1 MDSFNIIV
9 LAIAVIFLIIGLTS
23 FALLLK
29 KAKTTSPYPK
39 APAACPD
46 YWDVSMN
53 PDGTYWCKV
62 PADLNTTDNL
72 AKLKTYNNGAGTIS
86 SSDITTTNGSTYYN
100 FSSSNWS
107 GATGLCNKYKWAKT
121 NSYTLSTSVPTSWDG
136 ISNITAPC

>member
-9 LAIAVIFLIIGLTS
+9 LAVAVVFLIIGLTS

-62 PADLNTTDNL
+62 PSSITGDSLTQ
-72 AKLKTYNNGAGTIS
+72 LKTYNNGAGTVNT
-86 SSDITTTNGSTYYN
+86 SDITTDAAGSTYYN

-121 NSYTLSTSVPTSWDG
+121 NSYTLKQNAPTSWDG
-136 ISNITAPC
+136 ITNVTAPC